1 MSDINQEVTG
11 TTKPAVKDAIKEST
25 AKNEEHLTYSN
36 GEMNL
41 QTATSVAKALENNA
55 EQVDDPSSTNNEE
68 ESLSGTALES
78 SNVERG
84 ASHTEESSVK
94 PTFASPML
102 PVMFS
107 KPQKP
112 DVKSSPKQ
120 SSEKK
125 VNDSASSK
133 KRLGLLPNVT

>member
-1 MSDINQEVTG
+1 MSDINQEATG
-11 TTKPAVKDAIKEST
+11 TTKPAMKDAIKEST
-25 AKNEEHLTYSN
+25 ANNEEHLACSN

-68 ESLSGTALES
+68 ESLSGTTLE
-78 SNVERG
+78 SNVESG

-102 PVMFS
+102 PVKFS
-107 KPQKP
+107 KLKKP

-120 SSEKK
+120 SSDKK
-125 VNDSASSK
+125 VNDSFSSK